1 MPPEAIYLRWRRSS
15 LTLARMLDQA
25 TRTTTRML
33 IAGEAW
39 RSFRSHAPARVPRQ
53 ERGRGS
59 RAEMTATTLRRRTPI
74 LSGAERRDRAGAAL
88 TLCVNAGV
96 CFTEERLE
104 FAVVPERDQG

>member
-1 MPPEAIYLRWRRSS
+1 
-15 LTLARMLDQA
+15 
-25 TRTTTRML
+25 
-33 IAGEAW
+33 
-39 RSFRSHAPARVPRQ
+39 
-53 ERGRGS
+53 
-59 RAEMTATTLRRRTPI
+59 MTATTLRRRTPI